1 MAGRTRTNLG
11 LKLDIINRYHGAH
24 NLHTDPTISPYT
36 EERKYFDW
44 VGIEG
49 GGEEGGG

>member
-24 NLHTDPTISPYT
+24 NLHTDPTIS
-36 EERKYFDW
+36 EERKYLDL